1 MLERKFLKKS
11 NYISI
16 DEKYKLLNND
26 QFKINYKLFT
36 NTSSIKINIEIMKK
50 ADSNPH
56 ALYFPLTINTGRNT
70 KCHFET
76 AGAILQ
82 LDKDHLPF
90 SCKHFVTVQNWIS
103 YHGSGGGVTVSSK
116 DCPLWQIGGLNFGK
130 FDKNNKVERKYKMIS
145 AWLYNNYW
153 NTNFLADE
161 SKLIKFEFVIN
172 FEKQKDLL
180 MRIKD
185 IMPHIYEPV
194 VHNYQDRGASK
205 KRNNIKMLNI
215 LTKNIYLTDVKKQNK
230 KSYLYLMNYSSK
242 NEQFNISSNY
252 VTINNLK
259 VENTANKLLERVQS
273 DSSGKYLINF
283 LPYERKVLVIS

>member
-1 MLERKFLKKS
+1 M
-11 NYISI
+11 Y
-16 DEKYKLLNND
+16 
-26 QFKINYKLFT
+26 
-36 NTSSIKINIEIMKK
+36 
-50 ADSNPH
+50 
-56 ALYFPLTINTGRNT
+56 
-70 KCHFET
+70 
-76 AGAILQ
+76 
-82 LDKDHLPF
+82 
-90 SCKHFVTVQNWIS
+90 
-103 YHGSGGGVTVSSK
+103 SK
-116 DCPLWQIGGLNFGK
+116 
-130 FDKNNKVERKYKMIS
+130 KYKMIS

-259 VENTANKLLERVQS
+259 VENTANKLLEKVQS